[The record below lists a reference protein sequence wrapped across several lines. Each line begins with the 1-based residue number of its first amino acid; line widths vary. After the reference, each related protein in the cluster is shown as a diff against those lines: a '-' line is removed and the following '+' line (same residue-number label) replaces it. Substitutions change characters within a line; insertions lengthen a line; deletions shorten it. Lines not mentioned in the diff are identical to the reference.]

1 MLKSFSELFPAVV
14 GFFQALVCRGEKI
27 KLHSNSANRRRVLK
41 SERLALRGQGISTTL
56 STLMLK
62 T

>member
-1 MLKSFSELFPAVV
+1 VLKSFSELFPAVV
-14 GFFQALVCRGEKI
+14 GFFQALLCRDEKI
-27 KLHSNSANRRRVLK
+27 KLHSKGANRTRVLK
-41 SERLALRGQGISTTL
+41 GERLALRGQGISTTL